1 MFDVKMNKKI
11 YIFFSIFSEN
21 NILFSNEKKETSA
34 KYNIITI
41 NIISL
46 LDNGIISLIY
56 TVKKYK
62 KFLNN

>member
-1 MFDVKMNKKI
+1 MFDVKMNKKM

-21 NILFSNEKKETSA
+21 NILFSNEKKETSP
-34 KYNIITI
+34 KHDMITS

-62 KFLNN
+62 KFLSN

>member
-34 KYNIITI
+34 KHNIITI

>member
-34 KYNIITI
+34 KHNIITI

-56 TVKKYK
+56 IVKKYK

>member
-34 KYNIITI
+34 KHNIITI

-62 KFLNN
+62 KFLSN